1 MLNKLAKHTKP
12 ITYITIGIFAVLWIL
27 TLIFADTANK
37 LQILILSAVLLLV
50 LYGMFRF
57 MYKMLI
63 PSMSLWVMKLYLYF
77 FIIVPTIF
85 CVADTVS
92 FVIEFPNGLTPT
104 FGASIG
110 VIAATLHTAKK
121 NMPNYNK
128 KISKSP

>member
-1 MLNKLAKHTKP
+1 MLNKITKYTKT
-12 ITYITIGIFAVLWIL
+12 ITYIMIGIFAILWIL
-27 TLIFADTANK
+27 TLIFADMANK

-104 FGASIG
+104 LGACIG